1 LRSAPALGGLL
12 TALLLSRYPL
22 GRRGGWFMFIGMGVY
37 GASTILFAF
46 SESAIL
52 SFGLLFI
59 VGMGDMLS
67 GVTRQTLIQVLAPE
81 DTRGRVLAVNSL
93 SNSTAGQLGM
103 FESGLAAALLGV
115 QGSVIFGGVVVLG
128 VTALWIRA
136 IPALHRMDWKAQIMG
151 RGKS

>member
-1 LRSAPALGGLL
+1 
-12 TALLLSRYPL
+12 
-22 GRRGGWFMFIGMGVY
+22 
-37 GASTILFAF
+37 
-46 SESAIL
+46 
-52 SFGLLFI
+52 
-59 VGMGDMLS
+59 MGDMLS

-93 SNSTAGQLGM
+93 SNSTAGQLGL

-136 IPALHRMDWKAQIMG
+136 FPALHRMDWKAQIMG